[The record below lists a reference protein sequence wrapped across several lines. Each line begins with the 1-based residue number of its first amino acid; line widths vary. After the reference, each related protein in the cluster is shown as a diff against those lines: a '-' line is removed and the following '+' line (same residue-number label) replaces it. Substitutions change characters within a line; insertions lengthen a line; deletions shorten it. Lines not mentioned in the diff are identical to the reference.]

1 MRRDWCDKPAGGHV
15 RAAYTV
21 NHEALTR
28 KNTMNSLRW
37 TAGIAAGCMLLILM
51 SGAGCGPAKTTPPAE
66 GKTGDAP
73 AQVVPVGVARV
84 GRVNLTVTKVYS
96 GTLEGEE
103 QANVVSRISERV
115 TGLKVH
121 VGESVRAGQLTILL
135 DRGGA
140 SSQYLQMRA
149 NFTNQEKSLER
160 MKSLYK
166 EGAVALQALDGTQAA
181 YDIARANFEAARSN
195 VELTTPIDGVV
206 TAVNVSLGDLT
217 TMGQVVVTVA
227 RINNM
232 KVTFDIN
239 ETDVANV
246 TLGQKVSVF
255 SEASQGSKVEGKII
269 QLSKSAD
276 IRSRSFEVKAMF
288 PNTADRWYKPGVYV
302 KVNVAVSPHD
312 REVVV
317 PNLAIQS
324 DDTGSRVYLIRNG
337 RSYRRQVRLGVTD
350 GVVTAALE
358 GLAEG
363 DTVAT
368 VGVNNIRD
376 NGYVQIVAQ

>member
-1 MRRDWCDKPAGGHV
+1 
-15 RAAYTV
+15 
-21 NHEALTR
+21 L
-28 KNTMNSLRW
+28 
-37 TAGIAAGCMLLILM
+37 LLISI
-51 SGAGCGPAKTTPPAE
+51 SGPGCGPAKNAPPPG
-66 GKTGDAP
+66 GKTGDTV
-73 AQVVPVGVARV
+73 AQAVPVGVARV
-84 GRVNLTVTKVYS
+84 ERVNLAVEKVFS

-121 VGESVRAGQLTILL
+121 VGEPVRAGQLTILL

-227 RINNM
+227 KINNM

-255 SEASQGSKVEGKII
+255 SEAAQGSKVEGKII

-288 PNTADRWYKPGVYV
+288 PNNADRWYKPGMYV

-324 DDTGSRVYLIRNG
+324 DDTGSRVYLVRSG

-376 NGYVQIVAQ
+376 NGYVKIVTQ

>member
-1 MRRDWCDKPAGGHV
+1 MQRDWRV
-15 RAAYTV
+15 ERRRVSITV
-21 NHEALTR
+21 IHNVLSRTT
-28 KNTMNSLRW
+28 TMNFPRW
-37 TAGIAAGCMLLILM
+37 TAGTAAGCLLLISI
-51 SGAGCGPAKTTPPAE
+51 SGPGCGPAKNAPPAG
-66 GKTGDAP
+66 GKTGDTV
-73 AQVVPVGVARV
+73 AQAVPVGVARV
-84 GRVNLTVTKVYS
+84 ERVNLAVVKVFS

-115 TGLKVH
+115 TGLKVR
-121 VGESVRAGQLTILL
+121 VGEPVRAGQLTILL

-160 MKSLYK
+160 MKSLYR

-246 TLGQKVSVF
+246 ALGQKVSVF
-255 SEASQGSKVEGKII
+255 SEAAQGSKVEGKII

-376 NGYVQIVAQ
+376 NGYVKIVTQ

>member
-1 MRRDWCDKPAGGHV
+1 M
-15 RAAYTV
+15 
-21 NHEALTR
+21 
-28 KNTMNSLRW
+28 
-37 TAGIAAGCMLLILM
+37 
-51 SGAGCGPAKTTPPAE
+51 
-66 GKTGDAP
+66 
-73 AQVVPVGVARV
+73 
-84 GRVNLTVTKVYS
+84 
-96 GTLEGEE
+96 
-103 QANVVSRISERV
+103 
-115 TGLKVH
+115 
-121 VGESVRAGQLTILL
+121 
-135 DRGGA
+135 
-140 SSQYLQMRA
+140 
-149 NFTNQEKSLER
+149 
-160 MKSLYK
+160 
-166 EGAVALQALDGTQAA
+166 
-181 YDIARANFEAARSN
+181 
-195 VELTTPIDGVV
+195 ELTTPIDGVV

-246 TLGQKVSVF
+246 ALGQKVSVF
-255 SEASQGSKVEGKII
+255 SEAAQGSKVEGKII

-376 NGYVQIVAQ
+376 NGYVKIVTQ

>member
-1 MRRDWCDKPAGGHV
+1 
-15 RAAYTV
+15 
-21 NHEALTR
+21 
-28 KNTMNSLRW
+28 MNFLRW
-37 TAGIAAGCMLLILM
+37 TAGASAGCLLLISI
-51 SGAGCGPAKTTPPAE
+51 SGPGCGPAKNAPPAG
-66 GKTGDAP
+66 GKTGDTV
-73 AQVVPVGVARV
+73 AQAVPVGVARV
-84 GRVNLTVTKVYS
+84 ERVNLAVVKVFS
-96 GTLEGEE
+96 STLEGEE

-115 TGLKVH
+115 TGLKVR
-121 VGESVRAGQLTILL
+121 VGEPVRAGQLTILL

-160 MKSLYK
+160 MKSLYR

-246 TLGQKVSVF
+246 ALGQKVSVF
-255 SEASQGSKVEGKII
+255 SEAAQGSKVEGKII

-288 PNTADRWYKPGVYV
+288 PNTADRWYKPGMYV
-302 KVNVAVSPHD
+302 KVNVGVSPHD

-376 NGYVQIVAQ
+376 NGYVKIVTQ

>member
-1 MRRDWCDKPAGGHV
+1 MRRDWRDKAAGGQV

-21 NHEALTR
+21 HHEALTR
-28 KNTMNSLRW
+28 NNTMNFPRW
-37 TAGIAAGCMLLILM
+37 TAGTAAGCLLLISI
-51 SGAGCGPAKTTPPAE
+51 SGPGCGPAKNAPPAG
-66 GKTGDAP
+66 GKTGDTL
-73 AQVVPVGVARV
+73 AQAVPVGVARV
-84 GRVNLTVTKVYS
+84 ERVNLAVVKVFS

-121 VGESVRAGQLTILL
+121 VGEPVRAGQLTVLL

-255 SEASQGSKVEGKII
+255 SESSQGSKVEGKII

-324 DDTGSRVYLIRNG
+324 DDTGSRVYLIRGG

-376 NGYVQIVAQ
+376 NGYVKIVTQ

>member
-1 MRRDWCDKPAGGHV
+1 MQRDWRV
-15 RAAYTV
+15 ERRRVSITV
-21 NHEALTR
+21 IHNVLSRTT
-28 KNTMNSLRW
+28 TMNFLRW
-37 TAGIAAGCMLLILM
+37 TADASAGCLLLISI
-51 SGAGCGPAKTTPPAE
+51 SGPGCGPAKNAPPAG
-66 GKTGDAP
+66 GKTGDTV
-73 AQVVPVGVARV
+73 AQAVPVGVARV
-84 GRVNLTVTKVYS
+84 ERVNLAVEKVFS

-121 VGESVRAGQLTILL
+121 VGEPVRAGQLTILL

-227 RINNM
+227 KINNM

-255 SEASQGSKVEGKII
+255 SEAAQGSKVEGKII

-288 PNTADRWYKPGVYV
+288 PNNADRWYKPGMYV

-324 DDTGSRVYLIRNG
+324 DDTGSRVYLVRSG

-376 NGYVQIVAQ
+376 NGYVKIVTQ

>member
-1 MRRDWCDKPAGGHV
+1 MQRDWRV
-15 RAAYTV
+15 ERRRVSITV
-21 NHEALTR
+21 IHNVLSRTT
-28 KNTMNSLRW
+28 TMNFLRW
-37 TAGIAAGCMLLILM
+37 TAGASAGSLLLISI
-51 SGAGCGPAKTTPPAE
+51 SGPGCGPAKNAPPAG
-66 GKTGDAP
+66 GKTGDTV
-73 AQVVPVGVARV
+73 AQAVPVGVARV
-84 GRVNLTVTKVYS
+84 ERVNLTVVKVFS

-121 VGESVRAGQLTILL
+121 VGEPVRAGQLTILL

-288 PNTADRWYKPGVYV
+288 PNTADRWYKPGMYV
-302 KVNVAVSPHD
+302 KVNVGVSPHD

-324 DDTGSRVYLIRNG
+324 DDTGVRVYLIRNG

-350 GVVTAALE
+350 GGVTAALE

-376 NGYVQIVAQ
+376 NGYVKIVTQ

>member
-1 MRRDWCDKPAGGHV
+1 MRWDRRDKSADEPV
-15 RAAYTV
+15 RSAETAI
-21 NHEALTR
+21 HEALRR
-28 KNTMNSLRW
+28 KNTMNSQQW
-37 TAGIAAGCMLLILM
+37 TAGVAAGYMLLMLA
-51 SGAGCGPAKTTPPAE
+51 SGAGCGPAKTTTPVE
-66 GKTGDAP
+66 GKTGDTP

-84 GRVNLTVTKVYS
+84 ERVNLTVMKVYS

-121 VGESVRAGQLTILL
+121 VGESVRAGQLTVLL

-217 TMGQVVVTVA
+217 SMGQVVVTVA

-232 KVTFDIN
+232 KVTLDIN

-255 SEASQGSKVEGKII
+255 SEGSQGSKVEGKII

-302 KVNVAVSPHD
+302 KVNVGVSPHD
-312 REVVV
+312 REIVV

-324 DDTGSRVYLIRNG
+324 DDTGARLYVIRNG

-368 VGVNNIRD
+368 VGVNSIRD
-376 NGYVQIVAQ
+376 SGYVQIVTQ

>member
-1 MRRDWCDKPAGGHV
+1 
-15 RAAYTV
+15 
-21 NHEALTR
+21 
-28 KNTMNSLRW
+28 MNSLRW
-37 TAGIAAGCMLLILM
+37 SAGAAAGCMILISI
-51 SGAGCGPAKTTPPAE
+51 SGAGCGPAKNPPPV
-66 GKTGDAP
+66 GGRTGDTLV
-73 AQVVPVGVARV
+73 QVVPVGVARV
-84 GRVNLTVTKVYS
+84 ERVNLTVIKVFS

-103 QANVVSRISERV
+103 QANVVARISERV

-121 VGESVRAGQLTILL
+121 VGETVRAGEVAILL
-135 DRGGA
+135 DKGGA
-140 SSQYLQMRA
+140 SSQYFQMRA

-166 EGAVALQALDGTQAA
+166 EGAVALQALDGAQAA

-227 RINNM
+227 KIAGM

-246 TLGQKVSVF
+246 SLAQKVTVF
-255 SEASQGSKVEGKII
+255 SESTQGSPVEGKII

-276 IRSRSFEVKAMF
+276 VRSRSFEIKAVF
-288 PNTADRWYKPGVYV
+288 PNTADRWYKPGMYV
-302 KVNVAVSPHD
+302 KVNVAVSPRD
-312 REVVV
+312 RELVV
-317 PNLAIQS
+317 PNLALQS
-324 DDTGSRVYLIRNG
+324 DDTGTRVYLIRNG
-337 RSYRRQVRLGVTD
+337 RSYLRQVRLGVTD
-350 GVVTAALE
+350 GVRTAALE

-376 NGYVQIVAQ
+376 NGYVQVVSQ

>member
-1 MRRDWCDKPAGGHV
+1 
-15 RAAYTV
+15 
-21 NHEALTR
+21 
-28 KNTMNSLRW
+28 MNFPRW
-37 TAGIAAGCMLLILM
+37 TAGTAAGCLLLISL
-51 SGAGCGPAKTTPPAE
+51 SGPGCGPAKNAPPAG
-66 GKTGDAP
+66 GKTGDTL
-73 AQVVPVGVARV
+73 AQAVPVGVARV
-84 GRVNLTVTKVYS
+84 ERVNLTVVKVFS

-121 VGESVRAGQLTILL
+121 VGEPVRAGQLTILL

-363 DTVAT
+363 DTVAI

-376 NGYVQIVAQ
+376 NGYVKIVTQ